1 MMGPMTRIWQLR
13 TPDDVPAHVDDDLWY
28 LTVVDRNAS
37 IVRTDAP
44 IAVGG

>member
-13 TPDDVPAHVDDDLWY
+13 TLDGVAVHLDDDVRC
-28 LTVVDRNAS
+28 LTVVDRNAP

-44 IAVGG
+44 IPVGG